1 MRRDSRVTALCLIFE
16 RYFNENPFDED
27 FISEQKEKD
36 KEFTEQLLTCY
47 KENKDEIEGL
57 IEDAL
62 IGYEKDRV
70 YKIDFAI
77 MSLALVEIMY
87 LSTPKQVAINEAC
100 EIAKKYS
107 TENSSKFINGIL
119 AKIVNGE
126 EKC

>member
-27 FISEQKEKD
+27 FINEQKEKD
-36 KEFTEQLLTCY
+36 KAFTEELVSNYSLH
-47 KENKDEIEGL
+47 KEEIENL
-57 IEDAL
+57 IEKSL

-77 MSLALVEIMY
+77 MSLALVEINY
-87 LSTPKQVAINEAC
+87 LKTPKQVAINEAC

>member
-1 MRRDSRVTALCLIFE
+1 MRRDSRITALSLIFE

-27 FISEQKEKD
+27 IIEEQKEKD
-36 KEFTEQLLTCY
+36 KAFTDEIVKNYSLH
-47 KENKDEIEGL
+47 KDEVEKEIEKT
-57 IEDAL
+57 L

-77 MSLALVEIMY
+77 MSLALTEIKF
-87 LSTPKQVAINEAC
+87 LGTPKQVAINEAC

-119 AKIVNGE
+119 AKIVNGD
-126 EKC
+126 EK